1 LILNRLST
9 AVPSSDLAQ
18 FRSYTKTVSSWWAAH
33 SSILPNLQEECPDS
47 WENAKIDIPGGEI
60 WLNATIALA
69 GCSDEKK
76 PIENVSAAAVS
87 ASVSISVSVPTPA
100 TGDASSK
107 TKVDAVIAGLAVAM
121 LLL

>member
-1 LILNRLST
+1 M
-9 AVPSSDLAQ
+9 
-18 FRSYTKTVSSWWAAH
+18 
-33 SSILPNLQEECPDS
+33 
-47 WENAKIDIPGGEI
+47 DIPGGEI

-76 PIENVSAAAVS
+76 SIENVSAAAVS

>member
-1 LILNRLST
+1 M
-9 AVPSSDLAQ
+9 
-18 FRSYTKTVSSWWAAH
+18 
-33 SSILPNLQEECPDS
+33 
-47 WENAKIDIPGGEI
+47 DIPGGEI

-76 PIENVSAAAVS
+76 PIENVSAAAVL
-87 ASVSISVSVPTPA
+87 ASVSTSASASVSVPTPA

-107 TKVDAVIAGLAVAM
+107 TKVDANIVGLAVAM